1 MRLLRPISNSRSD
14 PGSGRRGSERGFT
27 LIELLIVVTIIG
39 IIASLLIPNLLDTLQ
54 KAKQKR
60 TMAEARTT
68 GTAMMAWLTDV
79 SAAAAAG
86 QSSTVDLGEYQSI
99 SFTDLQ
105 NVLVPRYLQE
115 ISPLDGW
122 KNPFDFYLDVAS
134 AGSALRVMAVRSGGA
149 DGLFQGTEYQVT
161 SFTPTDYDQDIV
173 WTDGFF
179 IRWPAGTRRA
189 RLR

>member
-1 MRLLRPISNSRSD
+1 MRYRCSTPSAS
-14 PGSGRRGSERGFT
+14 SGRGVGRRCSQTGFT
-27 LIELLIVVTIIG
+27 LIELLIVITIIG
-39 IIASLLIPNLLDTLQ
+39 IIASLLIPNFLDALQ

-86 QSSTVDLGEYQSI
+86 QSSTVDLGEYQGI
-99 SFTDLQ
+99 SFTDVEK
-105 NVLVPRYLQE
+105 VLVPRYLQD
-115 ISPLDGW
+115 ITPLDGW
-122 KNPFDFYLDVAS
+122 KNPFDYYLAVGS
-134 AGSALRVMAVRSGGA
+134 AASALRVMAVRSGGA
-149 DGLFQGTEYQVT
+149 DGQFQGTKYPVT

-173 WTDGFF
+173 WADGFF
-179 IRWPAGTRRA
+179 IRWPAGIRQA